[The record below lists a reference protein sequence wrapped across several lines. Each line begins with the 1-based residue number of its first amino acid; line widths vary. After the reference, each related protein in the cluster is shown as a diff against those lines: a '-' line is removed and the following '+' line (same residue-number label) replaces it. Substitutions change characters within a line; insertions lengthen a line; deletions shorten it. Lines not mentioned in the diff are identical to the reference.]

1 MSRIAVI
8 GGGIFGTVGALALE
22 SAGHKVT
29 LFEKEKEILSRATE
43 NSQNRLHLGLHYP
56 RDLDTARQSVLG
68 FKSFQDRFGDAVDL
82 TFPNFYALAA
92 TNSKTN
98 REDFIQFAEI
108 AKITIKEI
116 DTKALGYLG
125 ANPIDYAGIWICNE
139 GVIDIKILRSIIL
152 DELKQSKVEVMTR
165 TEIKSARLNEEWCL
179 EDQNNR
185 RYEFDTVFRCTYGS
199 DRIAIDGNSHSV
211 RNYEYHKTAIL
222 NVKLN
227 QPRFGFTIV
236 DGDFL
241 TILPDG
247 KSERSLIYAPSIS
260 TLFRHEGRDYPKD
273 WDSFTS
279 AELDTFSKKL
289 LERLSEWL
297 PLIEVHQINRVM
309 LAIRSIQPNVSKTD
323 TRTSSIMRI
332 SNNFYDV
339 WSGKIDHC
347 VDLSK
352 KMVELV

>member
-1 MSRIAVI
+1 MAVI
-8 GGGIFGTVGALALE
+8 GGGIFGTVGALALA
-22 SAGHKVT
+22 SAGHEVK
-29 LFEKEKEILSRATE
+29 LFEKERKILSKATE

-68 FKSFQDRFGDAVDL
+68 FKSFQDRFKNAVDV
-82 TFPNFYALAA
+82 TFPNYYALGA
-92 TNSKTN
+92 TSSKTN
-98 REDFIQFAEI
+98 REDFIKFAEL

-116 DTKALGYLG
+116 DPKTLRHIG
-125 ANPIDYAGIWICNE
+125 ANPSDYAGIWICNE
-139 GVIDIKILRSIIL
+139 GVIDINILRHQIV
-152 DELKQSKVEVMTR
+152 DELKQSKVELMTQ
-165 TEIKSARLNEEWCL
+165 TEIKRAWSAKNWVL
-179 EDQNNR
+179 EDQKNVKH
-185 RYEFDTVFRCTYGS
+185 EFDTVFRCTYGS
-199 DRIAIDGNSHSV
+199 DRIAINEKIHSV

-260 TLFRHEGRDYPKD
+260 TLFKYEGKEYPED
-273 WDSFTS
+273 WDSL
-279 AELDTFSKKL
+279 ALKELDAFSKKL
-289 LERLSEWL
+289 IKRLSEWL
-297 PLIEVHQINRVM
+297 PLIEIEQINRTM
-309 LAIRSIQPNVSKTD
+309 LAVRSIQPNVSKTD
-323 TRTSSIMRI
+323 SRTSSIFRI
-332 SNNFYDV
+332 ANNFYDI

-352 KMVELV
+352 KMVELI